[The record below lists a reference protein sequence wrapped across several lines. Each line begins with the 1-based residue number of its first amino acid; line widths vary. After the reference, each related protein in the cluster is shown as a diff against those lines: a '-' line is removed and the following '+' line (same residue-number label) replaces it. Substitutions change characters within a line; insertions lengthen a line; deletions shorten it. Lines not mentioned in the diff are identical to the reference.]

1 MFNRLLLPRTE
12 EQNKPYKND
21 DNDGKGLW
29 RSDNLLVKSFSSSY
43 VYPIINPKTGK
54 EYFPP
59 EGSCWRT
66 SIETMKAWLSQNRI
80 FFGKDGNGA
89 PQLKRYLNEVQDG
102 RVPTTWWPFT
112 EVGHNDAANKELRY
126 LFESKAPF
134 DTPKPST
141 LILRMLQISTSATST
156 TPSTVTHSDVDIILD
171 FFAGSATTAHAV
183 LDLNKGD
190 GGNRKFIMV
199 QLPEPCAPDSEAFKS
214 GYKTIAD
221 IGKERIRRVIKKI
234 EKEQAD
240 QDKKNSEALP
250 GMVKEQSSIDLGFK
264 VLKLN
269 KSNFKPWQKLDP
281 SAPVEKIEKQL
292 ELHIDHINPEATPE
306 DLLYEILL
314 KTGFPPT
321 EKIET
326 KIIAGINV
334 FSVSDGGL
342 LFCLE
347 KPVTKELIDA
357 VAEAEPMQFICLDSA
372 FHGNDQ
378 LKANSVQTFAARN
391 MQREKHNKITFKT
404 V

>member
-1 MFNRLLLPRTE
+1 VKISPSIIEITLRVLSSKQYLNNESGEQRKTKAQSLIDDIFTQDGTKEIESIFEDAQIFSFPKPNRLIKKLIEIGGVE
-12 EQNKPYKND
+12 E
-21 DNDGKGLW
+21 
-29 RSDNLLVKSFSSSY
+29 S
-43 VYPIINPKTGK
+43 
-54 EYFPP
+54 
-59 EGSCWRT
+59 
-66 SIETMKAWLSQNRI
+66 
-80 FFGKDGNGA
+80 
-89 PQLKRYLNEVQDG
+89 
-102 RVPTTWWPFT
+102 
-112 EVGHNDAANKELRY
+112 
-126 LFESKAPF
+126 
-134 DTPKPST
+134 
-141 LILRMLQISTSATST
+141 
-156 TPSTVTHSDVDIILD
+156 DIILD
-171 FFAGSATTAHAV
+171 FFAGSATTAHAM
-183 LDLNKGD
+183 LDLNKQD
-190 GGNRKFIMV
+190 NGNRKFILV
-199 QLPEPCAPDSEAFKS
+199 QLPEPCSPDSEAFKA

-234 EKEQAD
+234 EKEQTT
-240 QDKKNSEALP
+240 QDKKNAEALP
-250 GMVKEQSSIDLGFK
+250 GMVKEQSAIDLGFK

-292 ELHIDHINPEATPE
+292 ELHIDYINPEATPE

-314 KTGFPPT
+314 KAGFPPT

-357 VAEAEPMQFICLDSA
+357 VAEAEPMLFICLDSA

-391 MQREKHNKITFKT
+391 MQREKHNKIIFKT